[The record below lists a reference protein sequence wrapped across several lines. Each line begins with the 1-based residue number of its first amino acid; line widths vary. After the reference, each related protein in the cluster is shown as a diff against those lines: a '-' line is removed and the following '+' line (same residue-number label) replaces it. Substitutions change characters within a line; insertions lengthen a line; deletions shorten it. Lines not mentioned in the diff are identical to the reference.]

1 MPSPSIA
8 VVGCSGQVARALV
21 RTAAARGVALT
32 ARGRPDAD
40 LTHRDSLAAFL
51 DGVRPGLV
59 VNAAAYTAVDKA
71 ETDREAALALNATG
85 PGVLAGL
92 CAARGVPMVHLSTD
106 YVFDGRGTRPYRE
119 DDPIAP
125 ASVYG
130 ATKAAGED
138 AVRAAQPHHVIVR
151 TAWVYDSEGAN
162 FLRTMLRLAATRDA
176 VGVVDDQRG
185 SPTYAVDIAA
195 TLLDLAPRLLD
206 PTRAAVLPWGTYHL
220 TNSGT
225 TTWAGF
231 ARAIFAA
238 AGARGFKV
246 ADVNSITTAQYPT
259 PARRPAYS
267 VLDNGKLAA
276 AFGFALP
283 PWQDALARCLAQM
296 PPPGP
301 A

>member
-1 MPSPSIA
+1 M
-8 VVGCSGQVARALV
+8 
-21 RTAAARGVALT
+21 
-32 ARGRPDAD
+32 
-40 LTHRDSLAAFL
+40 
-51 DGVRPGLV
+51 
-59 VNAAAYTAVDKA
+59 
-71 ETDREAALALNATG
+71 
-85 PGVLAGL
+85 
-92 CAARGVPMVHLSTD
+92 
-106 YVFDGRGTRPYRE
+106 
-119 DDPIAP
+119 
-125 ASVYG
+125 
-130 ATKAAGED
+130 
-138 AVRAAQPHHVIVR
+138 
-151 TAWVYDSEGAN
+151 
-162 FLRTMLRLAATRDA
+162 
-176 VGVVDDQRG
+176 
-185 SPTYAVDIAA
+185 
-195 TLLDLAPRLLD
+195 
-206 PTRAAVLPWGTYHL
+206 PWGTYHL

-246 ADVNSITTAQYPT
+246 ADVNSITPAQYPT